1 MLGNAVT
8 RTDFVQRPAAVKFK
22 TVFEFPKVEVE
33 KKNKDFFLKNSHR
46 SHPEEKSD
54 LGDTDPT
61 PKRNLIRETWIPPR
75 RKIRVREQDRGKK

>member
-33 KKNKDFFLKNSHR
+33 KKNKDFFK
-46 SHPEEKSD
+46 KIA
-54 LGDTDPT
+54 TDPT
-61 PKRNLIRETWIPPR
+61 PKRNLTKELWIPPR
-75 RKIRVREQDRGKK
+75 REI